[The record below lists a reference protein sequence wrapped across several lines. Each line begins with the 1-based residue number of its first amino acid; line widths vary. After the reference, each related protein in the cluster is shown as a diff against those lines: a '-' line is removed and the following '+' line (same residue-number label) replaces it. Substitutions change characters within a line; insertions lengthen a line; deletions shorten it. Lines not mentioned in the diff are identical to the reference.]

1 MIYTTRYGACPT
13 CRFKYMS
20 IDDEESPCF
29 YCCHCRNDNYREEVE
44 EGEEGEEGEVKNVQ
58 A

>member
-44 EGEEGEEGEVKNVQ
+44 EGEEGEVKKNDG
-58 A
+58 

>member
-20 IDDEESPCF
+20 IDDEESPC
-29 YCCHCRNDNYREEVE
+29 YGCCHCKTDNYREEVPDNEDSQLRKDE
-44 EGEEGEEGEVKNVQ
+44 ETL
-58 A
+58 